1 MPQFELRTYLDE
13 QGRSPFENW
22 ILDLDKPAQ
31 AKVAIALS
39 RLERGNASN
48 VEAVGEGVSELK
60 LTWGTRLSGVFRARR
75 QDDRHPAVRRDQ
87 KAAEPRYRGRKSAVG
102 GLQGAQGRAS
112 EMRMPLTRSFK
123 EFVEIRIERDP
134 KFRQALFAEAVQTLI
149 EGDVETAKS
158 VLRDYINA
166 TIGFPAL
173 AKATGMPRRA

>member
-1 MPQFELRTYLDE
+1 
-13 QGRSPFENW
+13 
-22 ILDLDKPAQ
+22 
-31 AKVAIALS
+31 
-39 RLERGNASN
+39 
-48 VEAVGEGVSELK
+48 
-60 LTWGTRLSGVFRARR
+60 
-75 QDDRHPAVRRDQ
+75 VRRDQ
-87 KAAEPRYRGRKSAVG
+87 KAAEPRYRDCKSAVG

-112 EMRMPLTRSFK
+112 EMRRMPLTRSFK

-173 AKATGMPRRA
+173 AKATRMPPKSLMRMFGPKGNPTAVNLFGVIVALQERTGVHLEVRAVAA